1 MTPAPVSLTGRLMPR
16 EPNRWVRATA
26 WLSLLA
32 NALLILSGGL
42 VRLTAS
48 GLGCPTWPRCTP
60 ESWTATRAMG
70 LHGLIE
76 FGNRTLTFVIS
87 AVAVLTFLAVWRL
100 RDRHPGLLRPALWLG
115 IGVVVQAVVGGI
127 TVHTELNPWVV
138 GLHFMLSALMTG
150 VAAVLL
156 NRARRLTLPA
166 VAAVERPGQVTGRG
180 PRALA
185 VLLVVLGFL
194 VVYVGTLVTGTGPHA
209 GDVDVTTRHA
219 FDPYWVTRFHT
230 APAYLLLATTVGG
243 IVAGARWG
251 WPRRVRAGLT
261 VLTAL
266 LLVQGLIGYYQFF
279 NGLPVAAV
287 AVHLVGAAAVV
298 SLTVVVAETLYAVS
312 APATSDPARRDA
324 RGEQLSI

>member
-1 MTPAPVSLTGRLMPR
+1 MTPAPVSLTDRLMPR
-16 EPNRWVRATA
+16 EPNGWVRTTA

-60 ESWTATRAMG
+60 DSWTTTRAMG

-100 RDRHPGLLRPALWLG
+100 RDRHPELLRPALWLG

-127 TVHTELNPWVV
+127 TVRTELNPWVV
-138 GLHFMLSALMTG
+138 GVHFMLSALMTG

-156 NRARRLTLPA
+156 NRARRLTLPD
-166 VAAVERPGQVTGRG
+166 VAAAERPGQVTGRA
-180 PRALA
+180 PRVLA
-185 VLLVVLGFL
+185 VVLVVLGFL

-230 APAYLLLATTVGG
+230 APAYLLLASTVAG
-243 IVAGARWG
+243 IVVGARWG

-266 LLVQGLIGYYQFF
+266 LVVQALIGYYQFF

-298 SLTVVVAETLYAVS
+298 ALTVVVAETLYAVS
-312 APATSDPARRDA
+312 APPVGDRTRRDA
-324 RGEQLSI
+324 RGEQLSL